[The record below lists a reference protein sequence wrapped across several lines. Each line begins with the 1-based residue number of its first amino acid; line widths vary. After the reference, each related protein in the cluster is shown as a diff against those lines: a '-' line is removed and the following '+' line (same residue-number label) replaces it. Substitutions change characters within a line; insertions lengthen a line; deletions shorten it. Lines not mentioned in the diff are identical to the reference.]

1 MADICIFPIPSC
13 VTFPGTEFPLH
24 VFEPRYREM
33 IRYCIETSM
42 PVAICHTRKLVS
54 SGKSSSNVKES
65 LSSNQATYRTFDVV
79 SAGLCQLHETTEDG
93 RMYLSVHLDQRYR
106 LLEEKQ
112 MLPYQIFECDPFPD
126 VEPSEIE
133 HQDNKILRDKIL
145 HRLTA
150 VAEGEQQLEELLDT
164 EEWMNMTAEDFSFQV
179 FGSIRFDDEIQQ
191 DILELDS
198 ANKRLNL
205 LLKLLNSSSS

>member
-1 MADICIFPIPSC
+1 
-13 VTFPGTEFPLH
+13 
-24 VFEPRYREM
+24 
-33 IRYCIETSM
+33 
-42 PVAICHTRKLVS
+42 
-54 SGKSSSNVKES
+54 
-65 LSSNQATYRTFDVV
+65 
-79 SAGLCQLHETTEDG
+79 
-93 RMYLSVHLDQRYR
+93 MYLSVHLDQRYR
-106 LLEEKQ
+106 LREEKQ

>member
-106 LLEEKQ
+106 LREEKQ
-112 MLPYQIFECDPFPD
+112 LLPYQIFECDPFPD